1 MSRRA
6 IRGVIARTVVGISA
20 ALGITWAAFA
30 FHCNLS
36 SATSL
41 HLLLV
46 TSIALRWGLVEAS
59 VVSSLSV
66 LCLDYFF
73 TDPVFAFNMT
83 DSRDWVAL
91 LTFEGVALLASRLS
105 NQVRSHARE
114 VERSRSQVQK
124 LYELSQHILLLDRQ
138 KPVEQ
143 QLATLIQSTF
153 EMRGVA
159 LWNAQDLHLA
169 RSGDCSEVSDE
180 EVRSTYFIE
189 YVGDDPSTATSRR
202 VLRLGTRSI
211 GSLVLCGHSLD
222 SASINA
228 TLSLTA
234 IAIERARSFSAETS
248 AEAAR
253 QSEQLRAAVLDGLAH
268 AFKTPLT
275 TIISSSSGLLEMDTL
290 AHTEKRLVMLIDQQA
305 GQLNE
310 LTTRLLRTARLD
322 KAELKVRREQ
332 IDLLELIEGSIA
344 AASRELSNHRVEV
357 GMVRQGSAVWADRQL
372 LQMAILQLFDNAAKY
387 GSPESPVTIGVHE
400 EEAEALISVRNEGS
414 FIAPEEKEK
423 IFQRFYRSP
432 GSDHRASGTGI
443 GLSVVKRISEAH
455 HGRVWVNSD
464 RQGGTTF
471 FLALPRMAK
480 EK

>member
-1 MSRRA
+1 MRRRA
-6 IRGVIARTVVGISA
+6 IRGVSARTAVGISA

-30 FHCNLS
+30 FHFNLS

-46 TSIALRWGLVEAS
+46 TTIALRWGLIEAS
-59 VVSSLSV
+59 IVSLLSV

-114 VERSRSQVQK
+114 AERSRSQVQK

-138 KPVEQ
+138 KPEEQ
-143 QLATLIQSTF
+143 LTTLIQSTF

-169 RSGDCSEVSDE
+169 HSGDCSEVTDDE
-180 EVRSTYFIE
+180 VKSTYFME
-189 YVGDDPSTATSRR
+189 NSGDDVSTATSRR

-211 GSLVLCGHSLD
+211 GSIVLCGHSLD
-222 SASINA
+222 AASINA

-268 AFKTPLT
+268 AFKTDRSTGGAFERSHDAPA
-275 TIISSSSGLLEMDTL
+275 
-290 AHTEKRLVMLIDQQA
+290 AHGTA
-305 GQLNE
+305 GQGGFE
-310 LTTRLLRTARLD
+310 TA
-322 KAELKVRREQ
+322 
-332 IDLLELIEGSIA
+332 
-344 AASRELSNHRVEV
+344 
-357 GMVRQGSAVWADRQL
+357 
-372 LQMAILQLFDNAAKY
+372 
-387 GSPESPVTIGVHE
+387 
-400 EEAEALISVRNEGS
+400 
-414 FIAPEEKEK
+414 
-423 IFQRFYRSP
+423 P
-432 GSDHRASGTGI
+432 GTD
-443 GLSVVKRISEAH
+443 
-455 HGRVWVNSD
+455 
-464 RQGGTTF
+464 
-471 FLALPRMAK
+471 
-480 EK
+480 